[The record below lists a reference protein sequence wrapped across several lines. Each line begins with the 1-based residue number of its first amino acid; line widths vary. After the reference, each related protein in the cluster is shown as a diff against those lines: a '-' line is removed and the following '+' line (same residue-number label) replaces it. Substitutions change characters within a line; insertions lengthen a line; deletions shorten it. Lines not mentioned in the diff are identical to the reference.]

1 MGSDIKVGKPSAI
14 VTGANRGIG
23 FETCRRLAMIG
34 MRVFLAC
41 RDSVKGEAAAET
53 LRKEKATTGGSLDV
67 SFVKWDAEDPTS
79 TSKLVADVTGLTSR
93 IDVLVNNAGV
103 MLDKPAKAGGVASA
117 LDCSPELFQR
127 TLQINTLA
135 PFVLIQHVL
144 PHMLRQ
150 GHGRIV
156 NVSSGMGQL
165 LEMAGGWPAY
175 RMSKT
180 GLNAATRIF
189 AAELSHL
196 GPSAQDVLVNS
207 CCPGW
212 VKTDMGGP
220 SATRTVE
227 QGADTIVWLATLPT
241 GGPSG
246 GFFRDRRPLA
256 W

>member
-1 MGSDIKVGKPSAI
+1 VAV
-14 VTGANRGIG
+14 VTGGNRGIG
-23 FETCRRLAMIG
+23 FETCRRLAIAG
-34 MRVFLAC
+34 MRVFLAS
-41 RDSVKGEAAAET
+41 RDASKGQAAADILSRE
-53 LRKEKATTGGSLDV
+53 RASGGGSLDV
-67 SFVKWDAEDPTS
+67 THVLWDAEVPES
-79 TSKLVADVTGLTSR
+79 SSKLVSTVVNAAGRL
-93 IDVLVNNAGV
+93 DVLVNNAGV

-117 LDCSPELFQR
+117 QEVTLELISQTF
-127 TLQINTLA
+127 QINTLA
-135 PFVLIQHVL
+135 PFGLVQQVM

-165 LEMAGGWPAY
+165 SEMAGGWPGY

-180 GLNAATRIF
+180 ALNAATRIF
-189 AAELSHL
+189 AAELAQF
-196 GPSAQDVLVNS
+196 GAQDILINS

-220 SATRTVE
+220 SANRTVE
-227 QGADTIVWLATLPT
+227 QGTDTIIWLATLPP